1 MSLVWLQVGQCG
13 NQVGQEWWRIL
24 SCNASDE
31 GSSYPY
37 FSRGGSVNAIC
48 VDSEAKVIRTMRRQ
62 LKKSSFR
69 DSSLIAGRTGRGNNW
84 AYGYSGSGAT
94 AERNLLDQTMESLRK
109 EVERQDCYSGTVLL
123 HSLCGGTGSGLGARL
138 CEEIRQT
145 YPAGHILSVAVAPH
159 QSGETPLQHYNS
171 LLCLAWLQRF
181 ADGVLIFQNDDV
193 MCQAAA
199 LTDKKSPAV
208 SGTPTAVSLS
218 AMNSHIASCLAGL
231 LYPVYSLKTSSSV
244 SVGPEPWELLR
255 SLCPMSSL
263 KFLHTAQ
270 VCQRG
275 TAFWDRVT
283 SSLVQT
289 LPRASPE
296 GRMHHSL
303 SVLAAAR
310 CSQDDSF
317 LVSRDS
323 VLNKLKQAY
332 RCVAWNP
339 RPVHCWIGSYSCF
352 CNNLLDPPT
361 APKALT
367 WRIVEED
374 QGDTEL
380 GVEDFDKQTEG

>member
-1 MSLVWLQVGQCG
+1 MDEEMKVATCDGTPTLPVRPGSPDSPLPGSA
-13 NQVGQEWWRIL
+13 RPL
-24 SCNASDE
+24 SCWELGAS
-31 GSSYPY
+31 
-37 FSRGGSVNAIC
+37 
-48 VDSEAKVIRTMRRQ
+48 
-62 LKKSSFR
+62 
-69 DSSLIAGRTGRGNNW
+69 SSLIRSSRPACSEPLPWSLFAFPECR
-84 AYGYSGSGAT
+84 SVPS
-94 AERNLLDQTMESLRK
+94 ES
-109 EVERQDCYSGTVLL
+109 
-123 HSLCGGTGSGLGARL
+123 LGARL

-339 RPVHCWIGSYSCF
+339 RPVHCWIDSQNIVDPTCHSLSLTVCANHSSAADLISRVSQRAQAMYTARAYLHWYQRYGCEDEDF
-352 CNNLLDPPT
+352 ELAFQTLDEV
-361 APKALT
+361 
-367 WRIVEED
+367 VEEYSRL
-374 QGDTEL
+374 GDP
-380 GVEDFDKQTEG
+380 